1 MRVSVLDGES
11 VNNSENNVEPTIKR
25 KKSSFESVSL
35 AEGKVSRTC
44 TFTCRSF
51 ATLYS
56 LQDIIKSCL

>member
-35 AEGKVSRTC
+35 AEGKVSC